1 MQNALVIGSGR
12 VGLAF
17 TNELSTLNYEAL
29 NVGVRAQSEL
39 RQVFDKLNKFD
50 TIFWCARDAGTPDN
64 ETNCEAIFLDLL
76 KQIELSSWKGLFVF
90 LSTAGEIYGDSKI
103 FENSEESP
111 ANPTSLY
118 GERKLSHEKEISKI
132 SIKVGFNVLV
142 LRISNIYELNTEDQG
157 IVGSIL
163 RHLVMQE
170 SLTIIGGHQERDFIL
185 LSDVAR
191 IAIKLAE
198 KSCESVFNIATGCP
212 KSILKLVSLFENTL
226 DKKAQPLL
234 LGDHYGVLTAN
245 FSIAKMASKIEDF
258 PRNIDSVVNL
268 YFQKPNLFLPD

>member
-1 MQNALVIGSGR
+1 MQNTLVIGSGR

-17 TNELSTLNYEAL
+17 TNELSTLNYEAS
-29 NVGVRAQSEL
+29 NIGVRAQSEL
-39 RQVFDKLNKFD
+39 RQVFEELCKFD

-64 ETNCEAIFLDLL
+64 ETNCEEIFLDLL
-76 KQIELSSWKGLFVF
+76 QKLELLSWKGLFVF
-90 LSTAGEIYGDSKI
+90 LSTAGEIYGDSEI

-118 GERKLSHEKEISKI
+118 GERKLSHEEKISKI
-132 SIKVGFNVLV
+132 SIQVGFSVLI

-191 IAIKLAE
+191 IAVKLAE
-198 KSCESVFNIATGCP
+198 KSCVSVFNIATGTP
-212 KSILKLVSLFENTL
+212 KSILNLVCLFENAFN
-226 DKKAQPLL
+226 KKVEPLL
-234 LGDHYGVLTAN
+234 LGDFYGVVSAN
-245 FSIAKMASKIEDF
+245 FSIAKMASEIENL
-258 PRNIDSVVNL
+258 PRNIDSAVNL
-268 YFQKPNLFLPD
+268 FFQKPNLFFPN

>member
-1 MQNALVIGSGR
+1 MQNTLVIGSGR

-17 TNELSTLNYEAL
+17 TNELSILNYEAL
-29 NVGVRAQSEL
+29 NIGVRAQSEL
-39 RQVFDKLNKFD
+39 RQVFDELSKFD
-50 TIFWCARDAGTPDN
+50 TIFWCARDAGTPDK
-64 ETNCEAIFLDLL
+64 ETNCEEIFLDLL
-76 KQIELSSWKGLFVF
+76 KHLELSSWNGLFVF

-118 GERKLSHEKEISKI
+118 GKRKLSHEKEISKI
-132 SIKVGFNVLV
+132 SIKAGFNVLV

-163 RHLVMQE
+163 RHLVMKE

-185 LSDVAR
+185 LSDVAK
-191 IAIKLAE
+191 IGIKLAE
-198 KSCESVFNIATGCP
+198 KRCELVFNIATGFP

-226 DKKAQPLL
+226 DKKAEPFL
-234 LGDHYGVLTAN
+234 LGDFYGVVTAN
-245 FSIAKMASKIEDF
+245 FSIAKMASEIKDL

-268 YFQKPNLFLPD
+268 YFQKPNLFLSD

>member
-1 MQNALVIGSGR
+1 LQNTLVIGSGR

-17 TNELSTLNYEAL
+17 TNELATLNFEVL
-29 NVGVRAQSEL
+29 NIGVRAQSEL
-39 RQVFDKLNKFD
+39 RQVFGELCKFD

-64 ETNCEAIFLDLL
+64 ETNCEEIFLDLL
-76 KQIELSSWKGLFVF
+76 KQLELSCWKGLFVF

-111 ANPTSLY
+111 ANPTSVY
-118 GERKLSHEKEISKI
+118 GKRKLSHEKEISKI
-132 SIKVGFNVLV
+132 SIRVGFSVLT

-157 IVGSIL
+157 IVGAIL
-163 RHLVMQE
+163 RHLVRQE

-185 LSDVAR
+185 LSDVAK

-198 KSCESVFNIATGCP
+198 NSCVSCFNIATGFP
-212 KSILKLVSLFENTL
+212 KSILNLVSLFENAF
-226 DKKAQPLL
+226 DKKAEPLL
-234 LGDHYGVLTAN
+234 LGEFYGVVSAN
-245 FSIAKMASKIEDF
+245 FSIAKVASEIEYL

-268 YFQKPNLFLPD
+268 YFQKPN

>member
-1 MQNALVIGSGR
+1 MQNTLVIGSGR

-17 TNELSTLNYEAL
+17 TNELSTLNYKAL
-29 NVGVRAQSEL
+29 NIGVRAQSEL
-39 RQVFDKLNKFD
+39 RQVFDELSKFD

-64 ETNCEAIFLDLL
+64 ETNCEEIFVDLL

-103 FENSEESP
+103 FENSEESL

-118 GERKLSHEKEISKI
+118 GKTKLSHEKEISKI
-132 SIKVGFNVLV
+132 SIKVGFKVLV
-142 LRISNIYELNTEDQG
+142 LRISNIYELNTQDQG

-198 KSCESVFNIATGCP
+198 KSCESLFNIATGFP

-226 DKKAQPLL
+226 DKKAEPLL
-234 LGDHYGVLTAN
+234 LEDYYGVLTAN
-245 FSIAKMASKIEDF
+245 FSIAKMVSEIEDL

-268 YFQKPNLFLPD
+268 YFQKPNLLLPE

>member
-1 MQNALVIGSGR
+1 MQNTLVIGSGR

-17 TNELSTLNYEAL
+17 TNELSILNYEAL
-29 NVGVRAQSEL
+29 NIGVRAQSEL
-39 RQVFDKLNKFD
+39 RQVFDELSKFD
-50 TIFWCARDAGTPDN
+50 TIFWCARDAGTPNN

-76 KQIELSSWKGLFVF
+76 KHLELSSWNGLFVF

-111 ANPTSLY
+111 TNPTSLY

-132 SIKVGFNVLV
+132 SMKVGFNVLV

-185 LSDVAR
+185 LSDVAK
-191 IAIKLAE
+191 IGIKLAE
-198 KSCESVFNIATGCP
+198 KNCDSVFNIATGFP
-212 KSILKLVSLFENTL
+212 KSILNLVSLFEDIF
-226 DKKAQPLL
+226 DKKAEPLL

-245 FSIAKMASKIEDF
+245 FSIAKMASKIEDL

-268 YFQKPNLFLPD
+268 YFQKPNLFLSD

>member
-1 MQNALVIGSGR
+1 MQNTLIIGSGR

-17 TNELSTLNYEAL
+17 TNELATLNYEAL
-29 NVGVRAQSEL
+29 NIGVRAQTEL
-39 RQVFDKLNKFD
+39 RQVFDELCKFD

-64 ETNCEAIFLDLL
+64 ETNCEEIFLDLL

-90 LSTAGEIYGDSKI
+90 LSTAGEIYGDSKN
-103 FENSEESP
+103 FESSEESSV
-111 ANPTSLY
+111 NPTSLY

-185 LSDVAR
+185 LSDVAK

-198 KSCESVFNIATGCP
+198 KSCVSCFNIATGFP
-212 KSILKLVSLFENTL
+212 KSILNLVSLFENVF
-226 DKKAQPLL
+226 DKKAEPLL
-234 LGDHYGVLTAN
+234 LGEFYGVISAN
-245 FSIAKMASKIEDF
+245 FSIAKMASEIEDL

-268 YFQKPNLFLPD
+268 YFQKPN